1 MGTRGALGVRLGGHD
16 KLAYNHF
23 DSYPDGLGHDTI
35 KALTVLLADRQTFE
49 QAVKD
54 LQPVPEDAEGNPIKP
69 TPEQIEKLKQ
79 YADTGVSNQSLTDW
93 YCLLRQ
99 TQGDLQKT
107 VCAGF
112 YEDSN
117 DFMKDSLFCEYG
129 YIANLDDH
137 VLECYV
143 GFQNKEHKKGRY
155 AGMDVGVEKQK
166 AQRSKYDAPGTEPT
180 VYYPVALLGTI
191 PFGMIEVDPV
201 AAIAK
206 MDKMYADYNTA
217 KEAAE
222 AA

>member
-16 KLAYNHF
+16 KIAYNHF
-23 DSYPDGLGHDTI
+23 DSYPDALGHDTI
-35 KALTVLLADRQTFE
+35 KALTVLLADRPTFE

-54 LQPVPEDAEGNPIKP
+54 LQPVPKDAEGNAIKP

-99 TQGDLQKT
+99 AQGDLQKT

-117 DFMKDSLFCEYG
+117 DFMKDSLFCEYA

-155 AGMDVGVEKQK
+155 AALDVQVDKQK
-166 AQRSKYDAPGTEPT
+166 AQNNKYGDNER

-191 PFGMIEVDPV
+191 PFGLIEVDPV
-201 AAIAK
+201 AAVAK
-206 MDKMYADYNTA
+206 MDKLYGDYHAA
-217 KEAAE
+217 KEAQE
-222 AA
+222 KAA